1 MPYRI
6 SVVFH
11 QSCKRFSTSECVI
24 RNRNGTQSFFFNH
37 IFKCVHLSLY
47 EVLSVRRSIRLSV
60 RPYGILGRVHT
71 TLLRHYVGPS
81 VITSRFW
88 RSELKGEQIWVTD
101 PAQVYTAL
109 ALGLVSEKIN
119 FFWVTRYICDCVR
132 TCMHACVNERNRF
145 NQQDLRC
152 LVSMSS
158 ISNGRLLDV
167 NDLS

>member
-24 RNRNGTQSFFFNH
+24 RNRNRTQSFFFNN

-88 RSELKGEQIWVTD
+88 RSELKGEQIWVTY
-101 PAQVYTAL
+101 PAQMPFFPCPPAHDWCCRVY
-109 ALGLVSEKIN
+109 GLVFGPRKLRGNGIELLE
-119 FFWVTRYICDCVR
+119 R
-132 TCMHACVNERNRF
+132 TGYGFMTANNL
-145 NQQDLRC
+145 QITSYQPT
-152 LVSMSS
+152 
-158 ISNGRLLDV
+158 
-167 NDLS
+167 

>member
-1 MPYRI
+1 MLYRI

-24 RNRNGTQSFFFNH
+24 RNRNRTQSFFFNN

-47 EVLSVRRSIRLSV
+47 EVLSVRRSIHLSV

-101 PAQVYTAL
+101 PAQMPFFPCPPAHDWCCRVYS
-109 ALGLVSEKIN
+109 LVP
-119 FFWVTRYICDCVR
+119 
-132 TCMHACVNERNRF
+132 
-145 NQQDLRC
+145 L
-152 LVSMSS
+152 L
-158 ISNGRLLDV
+158 RLLPCLPPWNKRQAGQGNCWPFDAV
-167 NDLS
+167 RQHVVYLTVSLSVR